1 MPSVLELAEP
11 ERRLAASRLNSEYTI
26 NAALDWI
33 ARFHS
38 QFPAPLVTRLVE
50 GVRNLA
56 RVSRRRSDFEIQQAI
71 AALLDIQNALTL
83 GGAQVAPRTHP
94 PDRTLPANESPPRIY
109 EEWELRVPFTPEALG
124 ERTTSR
130 KQGSVFI
137 SYARADSIWLNRLL
151 VHLRP
156 LERARKLNVWHD
168 GKIATGDNWRS
179 EIAVALSEASV
190 AILLLTANFL
200 ASDFIYEHELQP
212 LIKRIR
218 TKGVVI
224 FPVVIGHCLL
234 DEETDL
240 NCLQLFND
248 PEFPLSRMSEADL
261 DATLVKL
268 ARSIVLLRS

>member
-1 MPSVLELAEP
+1 MPSDHDLPEP
-11 ERRLAASRLNSEYTI
+11 ERRLAASRLNGEYTI

-38 QFPAPLVTRLVE
+38 QFPAPLVTRLIE

-56 RVSRRRSDFEIQQAI
+56 RVCRGRSDFEIQQAI
-71 AALLDIQNALTL
+71 TALLDIQNALTL
-83 GGAQVAPRTHP
+83 GGTQTAPRTLA
-94 PDRTLPANESPPRIY
+94 PDRTLPAAEAPPRIY
-109 EEWELRVPFTPEALG
+109 EEWELRVPFTPDAYG
-124 ERTTSR
+124 ERAPSR

-137 SYARADSIWLNRLL
+137 SYARADSTWLNRLL

-156 LERARKLNVWHD
+156 LERARKLDVWHD
-168 GKIATGDNWRS
+168 GKIATGENWRS
-179 EIAVALSEASV
+179 EIAMALSEASV

-212 LIKRIR
+212 LVKRMR
-218 TKGVVI
+218 TNGVVI
-224 FPVVIGHCLL
+224 FPVVVGHCLL

-240 NCLQLFND
+240 NGLQLFND
-248 PEFPLSRMSEADL
+248 PECPLSRMNEVDL

-268 ARSIVLLRS
+268 ARSIVALRS